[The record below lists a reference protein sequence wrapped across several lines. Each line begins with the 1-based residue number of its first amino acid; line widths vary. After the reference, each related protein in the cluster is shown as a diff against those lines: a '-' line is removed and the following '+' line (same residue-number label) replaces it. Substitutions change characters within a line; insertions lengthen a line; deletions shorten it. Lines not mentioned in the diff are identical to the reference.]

1 MMTVEQLVAQVKALE
16 AQLSLLKA
24 QIKSVEAQLFVVKAE
39 LQAPEIS
46 APTKTFGDLYG
57 IFAGQLDLTE
67 EEIDS
72 ALYRFDWE
80 DEKPTGTGS

>member
-1 MMTVEQLVAQVKALE
+1 MTVEQLVAQVRALE
-16 AQLSLLKA
+16 TELSLLKA
-24 QIKSVEAQLFVVKAE
+24 QVKSVEAQLAVVKAE

-57 IFAGQLDLTE
+57 IYAGQMDLTE

-72 ALYRFDWE
+72 ALYRLDWE
-80 DEKPTGTGS
+80 DGKPAGTGA